1 MKVTDKIDKYLKE
14 QFEFAVANPTFKIV
28 SDEKVFEAMANFLVS
43 LEPEQLNDEQL
54 HKIADIF
61 TEMKSEA
68 EVEDMGEEVKARKS
82 QINTK
87 QYATKYYRL
96 NKDKI
101 KLKKDKL
108 ERSIKGQS
116 RDRMKSIQAKIRKTP
131 TGRHKVSYNV

>member
-68 EVEDMGEEVKARKS
+68 EVEDMGEEVKTADIPDEYFTER
-82 QINTK
+82 
-87 QYATKYYRL
+87 Y
-96 NKDKI
+96 
-101 KLKKDKL
+101 LK
-108 ERSIKGQS
+108 
-116 RDRMKSIQAKIRKTP
+116 RD
-131 TGRHKVSYNV
+131 